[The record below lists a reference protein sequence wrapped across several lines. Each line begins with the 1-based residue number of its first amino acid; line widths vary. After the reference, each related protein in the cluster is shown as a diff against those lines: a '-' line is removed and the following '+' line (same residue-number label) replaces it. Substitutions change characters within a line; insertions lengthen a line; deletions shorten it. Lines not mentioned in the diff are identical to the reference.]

1 MTTRYLHALSCLL
14 AGATASAQ
22 APTLL
27 QALRSADVVVT
38 ARVVAASDPSPEW
51 HRLHFAVT
59 SVIAGAPGP
68 TLTILEPAGA
78 CCGRSL
84 FALQV
89 GDERLLFLSRAG
101 ATMHPRGGAHGV
113 LLPTPELLA
122 YVAALRAADGPAAL
136 ALVLSQAL
144 GSDEPAVV
152 DDAAAT
158 LGTQPATVLEHVD
171 RAAVGR
177 AFAQALATDRPRQ
190 AHLADV
196 AVRLADDALL
206 DSVLDA
212 YVRTA
217 APGHARLLRQALQ
230 RGDPGTIAARIPG
243 HVRDD
248 DQALRA
254 VDLLLELPMATAWPT
269 LASLLPSTHPRVAL
283 RAAEGLLGQGM
294 HARDLVQVVSGPVL
308 DLAERRRRQGPSFRA
323 IDPARR

>member
-1 MTTRYLHALSCLL
+1 MTTRPLHALACLL
-14 AGATASAQ
+14 ASTAAAAQ

-89 GDERLLFLSRAG
+89 GDERLLFLSRVG
-101 ATMHPRGGAHGV
+101 ATLHPRGGAHGV
-113 LLPTPELLA
+113 LLPTPALLA
-122 YVAALRAADGPAAL
+122 HVAALRDADDPVRL
-136 ALVLSQAL
+136 AQVLSQAL
-144 GSDEPAVV
+144 DSDEPAVV

-158 LGTQPATVLEHVD
+158 LAGLPAAVLGRVD

-177 AFAQALATDRPRQ
+177 AFAQALAAERPRQ

-196 AVRLADDALL
+196 AVRLADEALL

-212 YVRTA
+212 YVRA
-217 APGHARLLRQALQ
+217 PAPGHARLLRQALQ
-230 RGDPGTIAARIPG
+230 RGDPGAIAARIQG
-243 HVRDD
+243 HARGD
-248 DQALRA
+248 DQVLRA
-254 VDLLLELPMATAWPT
+254 VELLLELPPAAAWPT
-269 LASLLPSTHPRVAL
+269 LASLLPRAHPRVAL
-283 RAAEGLLGQGM
+283 RAAEGLLGQGVR
-294 HARDLVQVVSGPVL
+294 AQDLVQVVPGPVL
-308 DLAERRRRQGPSFRA
+308 ELAERQRRHGPPFRA